1 MRRLIFPCS
10 CVAATINLEHV
21 MYIDL
26 TPCRNALYPLL
37 PGLSRNGK
45 LVVLGGTMDNI
56 PVAPLQLIGQ
66 RKTIQGWPSGTG
78 RDSQVRASNRP
89 PLRKAEGLGGLLV
102 HPLGEFS
109 SSVARSW
116 GADLRCAELS
126 HHFRLRARGMG

>member
-1 MRRLIFPCS
+1 
-10 CVAATINLEHV
+10 

-89 PLRKAEGLGGLLV
+89 PLRLKGWEVCLCIRLM
-102 HPLGEFS
+102 
-109 SSVARSW
+109 SSVLRQSHVHGVQIYDARN
-116 GADLRCAELS
+116 
-126 HHFRLRARGMG
+126 